1 MLMVKSDLDI
11 SEDLINYVLKLKMD
25 DRENY
30 NDLPFLKRDAHLSP
44 LGNVIVADLIINKL
58 KQIKE

>member
-1 MLMVKSDLDI
+1 
-11 SEDLINYVLKLKMD
+11 MD